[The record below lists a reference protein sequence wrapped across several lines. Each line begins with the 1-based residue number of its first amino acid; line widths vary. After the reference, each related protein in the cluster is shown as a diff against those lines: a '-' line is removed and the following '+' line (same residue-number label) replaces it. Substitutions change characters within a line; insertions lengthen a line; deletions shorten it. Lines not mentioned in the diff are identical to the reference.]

1 MSDTRN
7 WTPNLKS
14 RIGIAVVELALV
26 GVAWYVL
33 KLDDLLA
40 GAIAAVIVVSTI
52 LPGRWSVLA
61 SGLGMIGLAG
71 LAQFHYG
78 HRPLAIVLLV
88 FGVIT
93 LTGLMSKMS
102 RR

>member
-1 MSDTRN
+1 MSDTRS
-7 WTPNLKS
+7 WSPKLKS
-14 RIGIAVVELALV
+14 RLGLAAIELALV

-40 GAIAAVIVVSTI
+40 GAIAAVILVSAA
-52 LPGRWSVLA
+52 LPGRWGVLA

-78 HRPLAIVLLV
+78 HGPLAIVLLV
-88 FGVIT
+88 FGLVT
-93 LTGLMSKMS
+93 LTGWTSKL

>member
-1 MSDTRN
+1 MSSTRN
-7 WTPNLKS
+7 WTPSLKS
-14 RIGIAVVELALV
+14 RLGLAAIELVLV

-40 GAIAAVIVVSTI
+40 GAIAAVIVVSAL
-52 LPGRWSVLA
+52 LPGRWGVLA
-61 SGLGMIGLAG
+61 SGLGMVGLAG
-71 LAQFHYG
+71 LAEFHYG

-88 FGVIT
+88 FGLVT
-93 LTGLMSKMS
+93 LTGVTGKLG